1 MANCR
6 TIQKQLITL
15 SDELQAAHLS
25 RFFKTGKGSYGEG
38 DRFRGIRVPRLRLL
52 VKEFTGVPLDEISL
66 LLDSSFH
73 EDRFFAL
80 LLLIDTYRRSSERE
94 KALIYRFY
102 LDHTARINN
111 WDLVDVS
118 AHHIVGVHLFSR
130 NRNPLY
136 QLAKSPL
143 LWDRRISL
151 IATFH
156 FIRNNEFEDTFKLTT
171 ILLNDREDLIQKAM
185 GWMLREIGKR
195 DGNAEENF
203 LRQHLTRLPRTTLRY
218 AIERFPEEKRRFFL
232 QPISKKQDRYL
243 HVSTEPGV

>member
-1 MANCR
+1 MATFR
-6 TIQKQLITL
+6 TIQKKLITH
-15 SDELQAAHLS
+15 SNELQAAHLS

-38 DRFRGIRVPRLRLL
+38 DRFRGIRVPQLRILA
-52 VKEFTGVPLDEISL
+52 KEFTGTSLDELSR

-94 KALIYRFY
+94 KDTIYRFY
-102 LDHTARINN
+102 LNHTIRINN

-130 NRNPLY
+130 NRKPLY
-136 QLAKSPL
+136 QLAHSPL

-156 FIRNNEFEDTFKLTT
+156 FIRNNEFDDTFKLTT
-171 ILLNDREDLIQKAM
+171 LLMNDREDLIQKAM

-195 DGNAEENF
+195 DSSAEENY
-203 LRQHLTRLPRTTLRY
+203 LRQHLTQLPRTTLRY

-232 QPISKKQDRYL
+232 QPTPKKQD
-243 HVSTEPGV
+243 

>member
-1 MANCR
+1 MVSCR
-6 TIQKQLITL
+6 VIQKKLIGL
-15 SDELQAAHLS
+15 SDKQQAAHLS

-38 DRFRGIRVPRLRLL
+38 DRFRGIRVPQLRMLA
-52 VKEFTGVPLDEISL
+52 KEFAGVPLDKLSR

-80 LLLIDTYRRSSERE
+80 LLLIDTYRRSNEQAKE
-94 KALIYRFY
+94 TIYRFY
-102 LDHTARINN
+102 LDHTTRINN

-118 AHHIVGVHLFSR
+118 AHHIVGVHLFFR
-130 NRNPLY
+130 DRKPLY
-136 QLAKSPL
+136 QLAESPL

-151 IATFH
+151 IASFH
-156 FIRNNEFEDTFKLTT
+156 FIRNDEFNDTFKLITV
-171 ILLNDREDLIQKAM
+171 LMNDREDLIQKAM

-232 QPISKKQDRYL
+232 QPTSKKQDRYL
-243 HVSTEPGV
+243 HVSTEQGV